1 MAENKKSYLENEVIK
16 KFMEAYKACHTDKE
30 VEKLEGR
37 NVGNN
42 GYYRGQTFTLTGEV
56 EWKENK
62 INDETQVYWYL
73 TTQEGAELSLQSLMG
88 ISSLKGYLLSG
99 TTEVEFDEGNETR
112 KKRIVT
118 ADVTE
123 GTTEKSL
130 WTPKSR
136 HFLTEVQNILE
147 GRESLEGKTVTFL
160 GTAVK
165 PIEAKKA
172 GKQNGEVY
180 QKGYKRAIETKLWSV
195 E

>member
-30 VEKLEGR
+30 VEKLESR

-42 GYYRGQTFTLTGEV
+42 GYYIGQTFTLTGEV

-88 ISSLKGYLLSG
+88 ISSLKGYLLEGS
-99 TTEVEFDEGNETR
+99 TEVEFVDGND
-112 KKRIVT
+112 KKSRTVT
-118 ADVTE
+118 AEVKA
-123 GTTEKSL
+123 GTNEKSL

-165 PIEAKKA
+165 PIEAKKS
-172 GKQNGEVY
+172 GKQNGETY
-180 QKGYKRAIETKLWSV
+180 EKGYKRAIETKLWSV

>member
-1 MAENKKSYLENEVIK
+1 MGENKKSYLENEVIK

-30 VEKLEGR
+30 VEKLESR

-42 GYYRGQTFTLTGEV
+42 GYYIGQTFTLTGKV

-62 INDETQVYWYL
+62 IDDKTQVYWYL
-73 TTQEGAELSLQSLMG
+73 TTEEGTELSLQSLMG
-88 ISSLKGYLLSG
+88 ISSLKGYLLEGS
-99 TTEVEFDEGNETR
+99 TEVEFLDGND
-112 KKRIVT
+112 KKSRTVT
-118 ADVTE
+118 AEVKA

-147 GRESLEGKTVTFL
+147 SRENLEGKTVTFL

-165 PIEAKKA
+165 PIEAKKG
-172 GKQNGEVY
+172 GKQNGETY
-180 QKGYKRAIETKLWSV
+180 DKGYKRAIETKLWSV